1 MLDENGEEMTDVGYA
16 GDPFRVSIYETN
28 GMFIDAPEV
37 TFTPGKLESSILSMQ
52 LIFIRIWYRRFQR
65 TATGKHWFIPTNCLL
80 DVLWN

>member
-37 TFTPGKLESSILSMQ
+37 TFTPGKLERFILSE
-52 LIFIRIWYRRFQR
+52 L
-65 TATGKHWFIPTNCLL
+65 
-80 DVLWN
+80 